1 MNTPNIESILL
12 ESLDY
17 GKKFI
22 NNGNV
27 ATYIP
32 ELGSVDKNLLGA
44 TIITSGG
51 KTFHAG
57 DWKHNFTIQSISKV
71 ISLIFAL
78 EKFGPEIVFSKVGVE
93 ASGDSFNS
101 IARLETKSKYPT
113 NPFINAGAIAVSGLI
128 ANNYSIEDFLDFMCD
143 ICGQDSFCIDENVY
157 LSECKTGSLNRSI
170 AYYLNSNNILEG
182 NVEEILKFYFKICS
196 IKVNTYQL
204 AVLSNLLATN
214 SSNKCSN
221 HISKETL
228 KITKS
233 IMMTCGMYDGSGE
246 FAVRVGMPAKSGVGG
261 GIIASCEN
269 RMGIAVFGPSL
280 DSNGNSIAGYHI
292 LEYLSKKLELHSFNQ

>member
-22 NNGNV
+22 NDGNV

-32 ELGSVDKNLLGA
+32 ELGSVNKNLLGA
-44 TIITSGG
+44 SIITADG

-57 DWKHNFTIQSISKV
+57 DWKHPFTIQSISKV
-71 ISLIFAL
+71 VSLIFAL

-93 ASGDSFNS
+93 SSGDPFNS
-101 IARLETKSKYPT
+101 IARLETKSKYPS

-143 ICGQDSFCIDENVY
+143 ICNMDSFCIDENVY
-157 LSECKTGSLNRSI
+157 SSELKTGSLNRSL
-170 AYYLNSNNILEG
+170 AYYLKSCDIIEG
-182 NVEEILKFYFKICS
+182 NVEDILKFYFKICS
-196 IKVNTYQL
+196 IKVNTYEL

-214 SSNKCSN
+214 YNN
-221 HISKETL
+221 NISKETL

-269 RMGIAVFGPSL
+269 KMGIAVFGPSL
-280 DSNGNSIAGYHI
+280 DSNGNSIAGYHV